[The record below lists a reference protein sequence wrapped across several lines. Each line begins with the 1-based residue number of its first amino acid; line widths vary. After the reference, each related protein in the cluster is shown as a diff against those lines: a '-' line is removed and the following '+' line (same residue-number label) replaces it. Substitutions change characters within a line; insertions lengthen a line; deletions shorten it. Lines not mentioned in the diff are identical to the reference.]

1 MESKCWDIV
10 TLIRYFERIKNSPKK
25 IICIIKYWTLKT
37 FQNYLSDL
45 SDHLLK
51 SITQFIIRTLCLPW
65 CMSIVFHH
73 INYRLIWGRQLDVFT
88 FMAVNNN
95 NKRHNCDN
103 SWKHIEVCI
112 EKWCYVISH
121 QVCSNSNTTDASSGT
136 GTGCPSGTLNAC
148 YDFE

>member
-1 MESKCWDIV
+1 MAHGCFTIAFSVAKYYLHNNV
-10 TLIRYFERIKNSPKK
+10 VFFKLLKLTTFKNYF
-25 IICIIKYWTLKT
+25 
-37 FQNYLSDL
+37 SDL
-45 SDHLLK
+45 SVNLLK

-73 INYRLIWGRQLDVFT
+73 INYRLIWGRQPDVFT